1 MDRIDKLVKASDHCI
16 GAWKDGDKPFEIG
29 RCLSDWATENKVS
42 GEDLVGFVAEAR
54 SLVEAELA
62 MRRIGERAKEVL
74 SSEQLDVLRK
84 LPDTPEYR
92 GLPSEARSFTPA
104 LRYGWQSMFMRP
116 RRTMSAKGR
125 SASRPKPGRSRRK
138 R

>member
-1 MDRIDKLVKASDHCI
+1 MDRIDKLVEASDHCI
-16 GAWKDGDKPFEIG
+16 RAWEDKG
-29 RCLSDWATENKVS
+29 RTLDVKECLVRWARDNDLK
-42 GEDLVGFVAEAR
+42 EDVDGFVAEVK

-74 SSEQLDVLRK
+74 SNEQLEALRK

-116 RRTMSAKGR
+116 RRTPSTKGR
-125 SASRPKPGRSRRK
+125 SASSPKSGRSRRK